1 MLPGPMHAACSPSS
15 GRLAHHTG
23 MDRYELAAI
32 LKDVGNFSMD
42 DYEGR
47 IALQRTVCI
56 LQAFGVDLGYRFGW
70 YLHGPYCKALF
81 RDGHEAGM
89 VAGGLPEAGVSF
101 EGEETQERYERFK
114 EFMRGKGR
122 EPALLGTGASI
133 CHLAAAGIDRD
144 AVLDAAA
151 DRAELGRG
159 RCATMWD
166 ELEGYGVVGDGTA

>member
-1 MLPGPMHAACSPSS
+1 
-15 GRLAHHTG
+15 

-42 DYEGR
+42 DYAGR
-47 IALQRTVCI
+47 VALQRTVCI

-81 RDGHEAGM
+81 RDGHEANT
-89 VAGGLPEAGVSF
+89 VAGGLPEAGVYF

-114 EFMRGKGR
+114 EFMRDKKYN
-122 EPALLGTGASI
+122 PALLEIGASI
-133 CHLAAAGIDRD
+133 CHLAAAGIGRD
-144 AVLDAAA
+144 GVLDAAG
-151 DRAELGRG
+151 DRTELGRG

-166 ELEGYGVVGDGTA
+166 ELEGHGAVCDGTA